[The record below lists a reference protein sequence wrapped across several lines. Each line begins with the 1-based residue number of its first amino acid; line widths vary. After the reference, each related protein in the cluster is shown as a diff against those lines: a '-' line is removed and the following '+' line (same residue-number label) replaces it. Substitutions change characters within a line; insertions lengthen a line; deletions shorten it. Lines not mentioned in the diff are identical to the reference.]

1 VPIPREQSGALSEA
15 SRLLQEGLQLLDDR
29 TREVDAL
36 VQDAKEQARE
46 ITYDAEQRA
55 QEITAEAE
63 RQRVELE
70 EQVAVLR
77 SEVAQVREELAQLR
91 AAQPAQK
98 GGRGG
103 KGSAVV
109 GGTVVGGT
117 LVGGAVAGAGVAS
130 APAGTGGTSVGLGAA
145 SAGTGPASPE
155 TGAASVGTGAAAA
168 SETTTA
174 IEGETLP
181 FGPTLRDPVAAAD
194 AAEAAEAAGTPR
206 WGRPSSIASAQ
217 QAIRSRS
224 ARPRWLPRWL
234 PFVIL
239 LLAGAGAVT
248 ASVNGQSSGRGTTT
262 GDQTSPGVITVT
274 QADASTS
281 TRAPELAIAAAT
293 SIATSLVAVGA
304 AGSAGQTTTTQPTKP
319 GQPATL
325 ATTTR
330 GALTSGAPTG
340 GSTAATA
347 ATPRLTQT
355 LASTRLPAATVP
367 PPAPLVT
374 PSAALPYDVS
384 PEGPIVAAYT
394 TYATYSVRP
403 GDTLN
408 RVATDFGVASDII
421 MRASGLADPNLLLPG
436 QVLTIPRETGWLY
449 RVQSADTLD
458 TIALRFGMS
467 PSDLIAA
474 SGLTTPSL
482 RPGDLLFIP
491 NRVLTGTKQ

>member
-1 VPIPREQSGALSEA
+1 
-15 SRLLQEGLQLLDDR
+15 LQLLDDR

-46 ITYDAEQRA
+46 ITYDAEKRA
-55 QEITAEAE
+55 EEITAEAE
-63 RQRVELE
+63 RQRTELE

-77 SEVAQVREELAQLR
+77 GEVAQIREELAQLR
-91 AAQPAQK
+91 AAQPPQQ

-103 KGSAVV
+103 KAPAAA
-109 GGTVVGGT
+109 
-117 LVGGAVAGAGVAS
+117 GAVAAEAIVSSTEAGIAS
-130 APAGTGGTSVGLGAA
+130 ASDAA
-145 SAGTGPASPE
+145 TVTEVESA
-155 TGAASVGTGAAAA
+155 
-168 SETTTA
+168 
-174 IEGETLP
+174 P

-248 ASVNGQSSGRGTTT
+248 ASVSGQGNGRTT
-262 GDQTSPGVITVT
+262 GEQSSPGVITVT
-274 QADASTS
+274 EALTTP

-304 AGSAGQTTTTQPTKP
+304 ASTAGQTSQPTTP
-319 GQPATL
+319 GRPPAL
-325 ATTTR
+325 ATFTR
-330 GALTSGAPTG
+330 GALIGSAPTG
-340 GSTAATA
+340 ASMATDT
-347 ATPRLTQT
+347 ATPRLAQT
-355 LASTRLPAATVP
+355 IATTRLPAASVQ
-367 PPAPLVT
+367 PAPLVT

-408 RVATDFGVASDII
+408 RVATDFGVASEII
-421 MRASGLADPNLLLPG
+421 MRASALTDPNLLLPG

-449 RVQSADTLD
+449 RVQSSDTLE
-458 TIALRFGMS
+458 TIALRFAIS

-474 SGLTTPSL
+474 SGLTTL
-482 RPGDLLFIP
+482 ILKPGDLLFIP
-491 NRVLTGTKQ
+491 NRALPGMKQ